1 MQKMNKLTID
11 DINLQGKRVLVRVD
25 FNVPLNE
32 RGNITEESRIS
43 AALPTIQKIVK
54 DGGRAILVSHLGRP
68 DGKIVESM
76 RLVPVAK
83 RLSELLG
90 EPVKMAPDCIGPAVE
105 KMVAEL
111 KDGEIL
117 MLENLRFYNGETDND
132 PEFAKKLASYGDIF
146 INDAFGTAHRAHA
159 STEGVTHYFKQN
171 AAGYLLQKEIQYLS
185 TVLEEPHRPFV
196 AIIGGAKIS
205 GKIDVMANL
214 LNKVNTLLIGGGM
227 MYTFLKAKGLEI
239 GGSLLEPD
247 KVSVAKE
254 TMKKAGTK
262 LVLPVDCII
271 ADSVSETAKTQVVPV
286 DKIPVG
292 WKGVDIGPETIRL
305 YYGYIIKAQT
315 IIWNGP
321 MGIFEMAP
329 FAKGT
334 NEIAH
339 AIADAT
345 KSGAVSVVGGGDTD
359 AAVTKAGYDGDVTHI
374 STGGGASLEM
384 LEGKVL
390 PGVAALTDK

>member
-11 DINLQGKRVLVRVD
+11 DISLQGKRVLVRVD

-105 KMVAEL
+105 KMAAEL

-132 PEFAKKLASYGDIF
+132 PEFAKKLASYGDVF

-159 STEGVTHYFKQN
+159 STEGITHYFKQN

-239 GGSLLEPD
+239 GDSLLEPD
-247 KVSVAKE
+247 KVSVAEK

-271 ADSVSETAKTQVVPV
+271 ADNVSETAKTQVVSV
-286 DKIPVG
+286 EKIPIG

-321 MGIFEMAP
+321 MGIFEIAP

-359 AAVTKAGYDGDVTHI
+359 AAVTKAGYDSDVTHI

>member
-1 MQKMNKLTID
+1 
-11 DINLQGKRVLVRVD
+11 
-25 FNVPLNE
+25 
-32 RGNITEESRIS
+32 
-43 AALPTIQKIVK
+43 
-54 DGGRAILVSHLGRP
+54 
-68 DGKIVESM
+68 
-76 RLVPVAK
+76 
-83 RLSELLG
+83 
-90 EPVKMAPDCIGPAVE
+90 
-105 KMVAEL
+105 
-111 KDGEIL
+111 
-117 MLENLRFYNGETDND
+117 
-132 PEFAKKLASYGDIF
+132 
-146 INDAFGTAHRAHA
+146 
-159 STEGVTHYFKQN
+159 
-171 AAGYLLQKEIQYLS
+171 
-185 TVLEEPHRPFV
+185 
-196 AIIGGAKIS
+196 
-205 GKIDVMANL
+205 MANL

-239 GGSLLEPD
+239 GDSLLEPD
-247 KVSVAKE
+247 KVSVAQK
-254 TMKKAGTK
+254 TMQKAGTK

-271 ADSVSETAKTQVVPV
+271 ADNVSETAKTQVVPV
-286 DKIPVG
+286 DKIPIG

-321 MGIFEMAP
+321 MGIFEIAP

-359 AAVTKAGYDGDVTHI
+359 AAVTKAGYDSDVTHI